1 MSSNEGFLR
10 KVEAAAAIVSIFVT
24 FWALREFFQNK
35 ESLNPAGYYYG
46 SFANNSNDL
55 NGKFELF
62 ININHLGKVEGR
74 ILSKGK
80 KPFRGKIKG
89 STNSRGITFS
99 SYNPSDGSTIR
110 WNGAISG
117 GKIKGLY
124 QEVSQTDG
132 NFGRI
137 WNAEKR

>member
-1 MSSNEGFLR
+1 MSSNDGFLR
-10 KVEAAAAIVSIFVT
+10 KVEAAAAIISIFVT

-35 ESLNPAGYYYG
+35 ESLNPAGHYYG
-46 SFANNSNDL
+46 SFASNNL
-55 NGKFELF
+55 NGRFELF
-62 ININHLGKVEGR
+62 INIDHSGKVEGR

-99 SYNPSDGSTIR
+99 SFNPSDGSTIR

-117 GKIKGLY
+117 GKINGLY
-124 QEVSQTDG
+124 EEVSHSDG
-132 NFGRI
+132 KISKI
-137 WNAEKR
+137 WSAERR